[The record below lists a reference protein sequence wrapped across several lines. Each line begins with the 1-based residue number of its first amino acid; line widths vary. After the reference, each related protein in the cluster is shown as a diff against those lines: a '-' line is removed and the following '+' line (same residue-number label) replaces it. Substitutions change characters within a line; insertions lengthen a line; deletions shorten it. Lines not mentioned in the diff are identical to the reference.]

1 MSRSP
6 AQRRRPFVPAG
17 WLLATVAALFGAPAA
32 FAQQGT
38 MSLTTNT
45 QLPAVGSQ
53 WTLNLAGAP
62 GALFFIKLS
71 ATPGE
76 FASNFGTIFLDPTL
90 LLEVARGTLDA
101 TGTFSVTFAIP
112 NDPTLVGS
120 VFYFQAASKLG
131 VVKDSSNALAIRIG
145 AGAPAGARHPS
156 AIAAT
161 ADGARVYVAHEKDG
175 TVTILDPVT
184 NTIRRELP
192 ISAIPTNMERAPDV
206 GVDPDGRHVFVV
218 NPAVPQVTVIHVATD
233 AISAQIPVPLSCR
246 AVAFKFDANGN
257 RVFVASERDDGV
269 LVFTESPHGRFTQTA
284 VLPLRGQG
292 PAKLALLSDGHL
304 LVGMHNSLE
313 MEVID
318 PDDLD
323 GDPFVTSIP
332 LGSRPIALARLGDR
346 VFVATFTPSTIVG
359 PDGVNEVLEFDST
372 TWTLLNRHFGN
383 LGTDYFALAASDA
396 NVVVCGQASGT
407 AIVSEPTAFS
417 FTSVVDMIPEESP
430 KGLPAAVALV
440 PPAGGGTPDRAWVV
454 DRVRETIRAID
465 LASGPPF
472 TLEAEIPLAHT
483 GQPVHPLLDL
493 NTADR
498 GEFLFSNVLF
508 FNGTPTLPNPVSCTT
523 CHPGDFADSITSSR
537 GRQAPPMFATSLT
550 VPFSWQGDAAD
561 LATFTKA
568 AFARHGAVG
577 GKLNKLAAGD
587 VTAFMSSLVRAPTSP
602 FKNPDGSISD
612 AAQRGE
618 LLFNGVASCSTCHTA
633 PLFIPVAPSEPT
645 IALGVGTG
653 LAPVNVPTLLGI
665 WATAPYLHDGSARTL
680 RDVLD
685 LNVGDLHGTTSTLD
699 DGQRSDLVEF
709 LKTL

>member
-1 MSRSP
+1 MAPVP
-6 AQRRRPFVPAG
+6 ARRVRPFLPAA
-17 WLLATVAALFGAPAA
+17 LLVAVAAYVSAGPTASA
-32 FAQQGT
+32 QGT
-38 MSLTTNT
+38 MALTTNT

-53 WTLNLAGAP
+53 WTLSLAGTP

-71 ATPGE
+71 ATPAE
-76 FASNFGTIFLDPTL
+76 FASNFGTIFLDPTV

-101 TGTFSVTFAIP
+101 TGSFSVTFTIP

-120 VFYFQAASKLG
+120 VFYFQAAAKAGTAKS
-131 VVKDSSNALAIRIG
+131 SSNALAVRIG
-145 AGAPAGARHPS
+145 AGAPSGARQPA

-161 ADGARVYVAHEKDG
+161 ADGSRVYVAHEKDG
-175 TVTILDPVT
+175 TVTVLDPAT
-184 NTIRRELP
+184 NSIERELP
-192 ISAIPTNMERAPDV
+192 ISALPTNMERAPDV
-206 GVDPDGRHVFVV
+206 AVDPEGRHVFVV
-218 NPAVPQVTVIHVATD
+218 NPAVPQMTVIHAATES
-233 AISAQIPVPLSCR
+233 ISAQIPVPLSCR

-257 RVFVASERDDGV
+257 RVFVASEKDDGV

-304 LVGMHNSLE
+304 LVGLDHSLE

-332 LGSRPIALARLGDR
+332 LGSRPIALARLDDR

-372 TWTLLNRHFGN
+372 GWTLRDRHFGN
-383 LGTDYFALAASDA
+383 LGTDYFALAASAA

-417 FTSVVDMIPEESP
+417 FTSVIDMIPEESP

-440 PPAGGGTPDRAWVV
+440 PPSGGGTPDRAWIV
-454 DRVRETIRAID
+454 DRVRETIRAVD

-493 NTADR
+493 NQNDR

-508 FNGTPTLPNPVSCTT
+508 FNGTPALPNPVSCTT
-523 CHPGDFADSITSSR
+523 CHPGDFADSITSAR

-550 VPFSWQGDAAD
+550 APFSWQGDAAD

-577 GKLNKLAAGD
+577 GKLNKLAAAD
-587 VTAFMSSLVRAPTSP
+587 VTAFMSSLTRSPTSP
-602 FKNPDGSISD
+602 FKNSDGSISD

-633 PLFIPVAPSEPT
+633 PLFIPVAPAEPT
-645 IALGVGTG
+645 IVNGVGTG

-680 RDVLD
+680 MDVLD
-685 LNVGDLHGTTSTLD
+685 NNVGDQHGTTSGLD
-699 DGQRSDLVEF
+699 AGQKSDLVEF